1 MNIDRA
7 GNLAQ
12 LVAEFV
18 CADIRLPAQTLDR
31 AKIIISDTLSA
42 TIAGASSDVLAPL
55 QRYLSGQT
63 PANADKIVLGT
74 SVRTT
79 PELAALANGT
89 MASALEFD
97 DVMSLMPG
105 HPSAVVLSA
114 LMASNA
120 ALNATGGK
128 LIEAYAVGIEAG
140 VRIAQAITL
149 DHYKRG
155 FHATGTLALFSA
167 VCALGRI
174 NGLDENK
181 LKQAVGI
188 AASMASGVQGNFG
201 TMTKPLH
208 SGWAARNAV
217 AAVSLATAGLT
228 ACEQIFEAEGGF
240 FACYGSDASNADKM
254 PVLFGQPWVFDE
266 PGLTLKLYPCCY
278 ASHRGMDALT
288 QIMHRLDAGAADIR
302 EIRCQAPIGGLI
314 PLKFAK
320 PKTHFESLF
329 SLPYSLAVTALD
341 GMPGLRSFAQSRV
354 LSEDVAE
361 MLSRIDVVE
370 SEDCV
375 RDYPDYQV
383 TSYGSRGEVRVQVET
398 IDGRTDSQTIQ
409 IAPGHPKRPMTW
421 SQAKSKW
428 IGCMEA
434 AGQSTQKA
442 ESIFPIIR
450 ELETLGNFRSLI
462 EQLSHESGTT

>member
-1 MNIDRA
+1 M
-7 GNLAQ
+7 
-12 LVAEFV
+12 
-18 CADIRLPAQTLDR
+18 
-31 AKIIISDTLSA
+31 
-42 TIAGASSDVLAPL
+42 
-55 QRYLSGQT
+55 
-63 PANADKIVLGT
+63 
-74 SVRTT
+74 
-79 PELAALANGT
+79 
-89 MASALEFD
+89 
-97 DVMSLMPG
+97 
-105 HPSAVVLSA
+105 
-114 LMASNA
+114 
-120 ALNATGGK
+120 
-128 LIEAYAVGIEAG
+128 
-140 VRIAQAITL
+140 
-149 DHYKRG
+149 
-155 FHATGTLALFSA
+155 
-167 VCALGRI
+167 
-174 NGLDENK
+174 
-181 LKQAVGI
+181 
-188 AASMASGVQGNFG
+188 
-201 TMTKPLH
+201 
-208 SGWAARNAV
+208 
-217 AAVSLATAGLT
+217 
-228 ACEQIFEAEGGF
+228 
-240 FACYGSDASNADKM
+240 
-254 PVLFGQPWVFDE
+254 
-266 PGLTLKLYPCCY
+266 
-278 ASHRGMDALT
+278 
-288 QIMHRLDAGAADIR
+288 
-302 EIRCQAPIGGLI
+302 I